1 MPDSPNTLGRN
12 DKLIELGF
20 KVLSTLIVPLAVYL
34 FNLNTEVKLM
44 GQTIESHQEKIRE
57 HQTNIEK
64 LKSEV
69 SELKRTLDLS
79 AQEIKHIKEQTTL
92 QSTMV
97 REVYEYILR
106 QQGRTP

>member
-57 HQTNIEK
+57 HQT
-64 LKSEV
+64 
-69 SELKRTLDLS
+69 
-79 AQEIKHIKEQTTL
+79 KEQTTL